1 MENLIGKDEKEP
13 FRIVVTFENGG
24 RVAVHENVSEQE
36 SDYLKLMTIALFFA
50 KQGKQVM
57 LTPKLTRF
65 PKFEYARIYGSLIGT
80 KYEGKCPDMLIDGKW
95 YEHEG
100 FTSNNPKNAFRNMLT
115 HGLEQAS
122 RLIIEAPELT
132 EAYMKRVIRQ
142 RIKEGQE
149 ITEIWISKKE
159 CLSLLY
165 KKFEE

>member
-1 MENLIGKDEKEP
+1 MENLIGKDETKP
-13 FRIVVTFENGG
+13 FRIVATFENGG
-24 RVAVHENVSEQE
+24 WVAVHEHVSEQE
-36 SDYLKLMTIALFFA
+36 SDYQKLMTIALFFA
-50 KQGKQVM
+50 KRGKQVT

-80 KYEGKCPDMLIDGKW
+80 KYEGKCPDMLIDSKL

-115 HGLEQAS
+115 HGLKQAS
-122 RLIIEAPELT
+122 KLIIEAPELT

-149 ITEIWISKKE
+149 ITEIWISNKE
-159 CLSLLY
+159 LFIAAL
-165 KKFEE
+165 

>member
-1 MENLIGKDEKEP
+1 MENLIGKDETKP
-13 FRIVVTFENGG
+13 FRIVATFENGG
-24 RVAVHENVSEQE
+24 WVAVHEHVSEQE
-36 SDYLKLMTIALFFA
+36 SDYQKLMTIALFFA
-50 KQGKQVM
+50 KRGKQVT

-100 FTSNNPKNAFRNMLT
+100 FTSDKPKNAFRNMLT
-115 HGLEQAS
+115 HGLKQAS
-122 RLIIEAPELT
+122 KLIIEAPELT
-132 EAYMKRVIRQ
+132 MAYMKRVIRQ

-149 ITEIWISKKE
+149 ITEIWISNKE

>member
-1 MENLIGKDEKEP
+1 MENLIGKDETKP
-13 FRIVVTFENGG
+13 FRIVATFENGG
-24 RVAVHENVSEQE
+24 WVAVHEHVSKQE

-50 KQGKQVM
+50 KRGKQVT

-100 FTSNNPKNAFRNMLT
+100 FTSDNPKNAFRNMLT
-115 HGLEQAS
+115 HGLKQAS
-122 RLIIEAPELT
+122 KLIIEAPELT

-149 ITEIWISKKE
+149 ITEIWISNKE

>member
-1 MENLIGKDEKEP
+1 VCILVRC
-13 FRIVVTFENGG
+13 FR
-24 RVAVHENVSEQE
+24 
-36 SDYLKLMTIALFFA
+36 
-50 KQGKQVM
+50 
-57 LTPKLTRF
+57 
-65 PKFEYARIYGSLIGT
+65 
-80 KYEGKCPDMLIDGKW
+80 KW

-100 FTSNNPKNAFRNMLT
+100 FTSDNPQNAFRNMLT
-115 HGLEQAS
+115 HGLKQAS

-149 ITEIWISKKE
+149 ITEIWISNKE